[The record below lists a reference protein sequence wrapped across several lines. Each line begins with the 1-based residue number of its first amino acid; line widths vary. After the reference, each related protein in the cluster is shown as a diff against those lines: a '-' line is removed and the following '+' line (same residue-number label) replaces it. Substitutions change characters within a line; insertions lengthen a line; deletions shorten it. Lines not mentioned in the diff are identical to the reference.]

1 MATRMLQRR
10 GTAAQWANTN
20 PTLGSGEIGFETDT
34 GQFKMGDNS
43 TAWDDLPYFKNI
55 EDLGGNLDDY
65 ILLEQKGAA
74 NGVATLDGSNLIPL
88 AQISNAIARSS
99 DVSNAISNAVAT
111 LIGTAPGLLDTLG
124 ELANAIN
131 DDADFYLS
139 IANTIN
145 NSLDAANEYT
155 DNNINTL
162 ANNVAEEAELLA
174 NTVANN
180 LANAV
185 GNLSNDIANVIQD
198 LEEGFLVVGNTIA
211 NAITDL
217 EDYADGA
224 VSDHNLE
231 TLNVHGISNTA
242 ALALLSDLSNH
253 ESDTSNVHGITNT
266 LALVLTSDSRLSDT
280 RTPSDNSVTNAK
292 MADNAIDTA
301 EIANNAVTNAK
312 LADNAVDT
320 AEIANSAVTSAKIA
334 SGTIVNSNIS
344 NTANISLS
352 KLATDPLA
360 RTNHTGT
367 QTANT
372 ISDFDEAAQDAVGNS
387 LGNGLSYNDSTGAI
401 SVNTST
407 IQARVSGVSDT
418 EIGYL
423 DGVTSAIQT
432 QLTARLPLAGGTMT
446 GALTLSGAPT
456 ADLHA
461 ASKIYVDN
469 VTAGINFH
477 EAVHA
482 ASVSSLS
489 VVYNNGTSGVG
500 ATLTADTNRAFATLD
515 GESVAIGQRVLIKDQ
530 TDQKQNGIYTL
541 TTVGSGSTPWVL
553 TRATDA
559 DNNPTGEL
567 KNGDFCL
574 VINGTVN
581 ASYGFINNS
590 TTNPIVIGTDN
601 ITYTQFNAGKTVV
614 AGTGLQE
621 ATPGTLSIDTAT
633 TVDKTTAQTL
643 TNKTIN
649 GSNNTITNVSLTSGV
664 TGTLPVANGG
674 TGITALGT
682 GIATALGV
690 NIGSA
695 GAPVVNGGALGTP
708 SSATL
713 TSATGL
719 PLSTGVTGTL
729 PVANGGTGIT
739 SIGNGIATFLQTPSS
754 ANFASAITDETG
766 TGSLVFANGATLI
779 APTLG
784 AANAT
789 SITFS
794 DGTQSMQ
801 GVPSLTPIIQ
811 KTASYT
817 LSALTERDD
826 LIEISSASATTLTIP
841 LNSAVA
847 FPIGTSLDIL
857 QTGIGQV
864 TIAGDAGVTVNA
876 TPGLKLRTQWS
887 SCTLFK
893 RATNTWVVYGDLS
906 A

>member
-1 MATRMLQRR
+1 MLQRR
-10 GTAAQWANTN
+10 GTATQWANAN
-20 PTLGSGEIGFETDT
+20 PILGSGEIGFETDT
-34 GQFKMGDNS
+34 GQFKIGDNTS
-43 TAWDDLPYFKNI
+43 HWDDLQYFKNI

-111 LIGTAPGLLDTLG
+111 LIGTAPEALNTLQ
-124 ELANAIN
+124 EIANAIN
-131 DDADFYLS
+131 DDQSYFFTV
-139 IANTIN
+139 ANNIN
-145 NSLDAANEYT
+145 NALDAANEYT
-155 DNNINTL
+155 DNSISNL
-162 ANNVAEEAELLA
+162 AADVTDEIELLG
-174 NTVANN
+174 NNVANN
-180 LANAV
+180 LSNAV
-185 GNLSNDIANVIQD
+185 SQLQDEIGNAQSAAEDYAN
-198 LEEGFLVVGNTIA
+198 GLVEQEILDRDTAIEAQSFISGNALA

-217 EDYADGA
+217 EEYADNA
-224 VSDHNLE
+224 ISDHNLD

-242 ALALLSDLSNH
+242 VLVTLTDLSNH

-301 EIANNAVTNAK
+301 EIANAAVTNAK
-312 LADNAVDT
+312 LANNAVDT
-320 AEIANSAVTSAKIA
+320 AQIANSAVTNA
-334 SGTIVNSNIS
+334 
-344 NTANISLS
+344 
-352 KLATDPLA
+352 KLAGSIAQSKITNLETD
-360 RTNHTGT
+360 
-367 QTANT
+367 
-372 ISDFDEAAQDAVGNS
+372 
-387 LGNGLSYNDSTGAI
+387 LGNKQNVI
-401 SVNTST
+401 
-407 IQARVSGVSDT
+407 SGVSDT

-461 ASKIYVDN
+461 ASKLYVDN

-477 EAVHA
+477 EAVHTA
-482 ASVSSLS
+482 TTEALS
-489 VVYNNGTSGVG
+489 ATYNNNTTGVG
-500 ATLTADTNRAFATLD
+500 ATLTANGGQQNTVLVID
-515 GESVAIGQRVLIKDQ
+515 GQTMAVGERVLVKDQ
-530 TDQKQNGIYTL
+530 TTQTQNGIYEVTNA
-541 TTVGSGSTPWVL
+541 GKANPGGNNWIL
-553 TRATDA
+553 TRASDA
-559 DNNPTGEL
+559 DNSPAGEF

-574 VINGTVN
+574 VMTGTVN
-581 ASYGFINNS
+581 SSYGFINNS
-590 TTNPIVIGTDN
+590 TANPIVVGTSN
-601 ITYTQFNAGKTVV
+601 VTYTTFNAAKAIA
-614 AGTGLQE
+614 AGTGLSE
-621 ATPGTLSIDTAT
+621 PTPGTIAIDTAT

-649 GSNNTITNVSLTSGV
+649 GSNNTITNVSLT
-664 TGTLPVANGG
+664 
-674 TGITALGT
+674 
-682 GIATALGV
+682 
-690 NIGSA
+690 
-695 GAPVVNGGALGTP
+695 
-708 SSATL
+708 
-713 TSATGL
+713 
-719 PLSTGVTGTL
+719 TGVTGTL
-729 PVANGGTGIT
+729 PVANGGTGVT
-739 SIGNGIATFLQTPSS
+739 SIANGIATFWQTPSS

-826 LIEISSASATTLTIP
+826 LIEMSNASATTLTIP

-847 FPIGTSLDIL
+847 FPIGTSIDIL
-857 QTGIGQV
+857 QTGVGQV

>member
-10 GTAAQWANTN
+10 GTATQWANAN

-34 GQFKMGDNS
+34 GQFKIGDNS

-88 AQISNAIARSS
+88 AQISNSIARSS
-99 DVSNAISNAVAT
+99 DVANSISNAIAN
-111 LIGTAPGLLDTLG
+111 LIGTAPEALNTLQ
-124 ELANAIN
+124 EIANAIN
-131 DDADFYLS
+131 DDQTYFFTV
-139 IANTIN
+139 ANNIN
-145 NSLDAANEYT
+145 NAFDAANEYT
-155 DNNINTL
+155 DNSISNL
-162 ANNVAEEAELLA
+162 AADVTDEIELLG
-174 NTVANN
+174 NNVANN
-180 LANAV
+180 LSNAV
-185 GNLSNDIANVIQD
+185 SQLQGEIGNAQSAAEDYAN
-198 LEEGFLVVGNTIA
+198 GLVGQEILDRDTAIEAQSFISGNALA

-217 EDYADGA
+217 EEYTDNAI
-224 VSDHNLE
+224 SDHNLE
-231 TLNVHGISNTA
+231 ITNVHGISNTA
-242 ALALLSDLSNH
+242 VLVTLTDLSNH

-301 EIANNAVTNAK
+301 EIANAAVTNAK
-312 LADNAVDT
+312 LANNAVDT
-320 AEIANSAVTSAKIA
+320 AQIANSAVTNA
-334 SGTIVNSNIS
+334 
-344 NTANISLS
+344 
-352 KLATDPLA
+352 KLAGSIAQSKITNLETD
-360 RTNHTGT
+360 
-367 QTANT
+367 
-372 ISDFDEAAQDAVGNS
+372 
-387 LGNGLSYNDSTGAI
+387 LGNKQNVI
-401 SVNTST
+401 
-407 IQARVSGVSDT
+407 SGVSDT

-423 DGVTSAIQT
+423 DGVTSSIQT

-456 ADLHA
+456 TDLHA
-461 ASKIYVDN
+461 ATKLYVDN

-477 EAVHA
+477 ESVHA
-482 ASVSSLS
+482 ASTSSLS

-500 ATLTADTNRAFATLD
+500 ATLTADTNRAFAVLD
-515 GESVAIGQRVLIKDQ
+515 GESVSLNQRVLIKDQ
-530 TDQKQNGIYTL
+530 TDSKQNGIYTL

-559 DNNPTGEL
+559 DNNPSGEL

-621 ATPGTLSIDTAT
+621 ATPGTIAIDTAT

-649 GSNNTITNVSLTSGV
+649 GSNNTITNVSLT
-664 TGTLPVANGG
+664 
-674 TGITALGT
+674 
-682 GIATALGV
+682 
-690 NIGSA
+690 
-695 GAPVVNGGALGTP
+695 
-708 SSATL
+708 
-713 TSATGL
+713 
-719 PLSTGVTGTL
+719 TGVTGTL
-729 PVANGGTGIT
+729 PVANGGTGVT
-739 SIGNGIATFLQTPSS
+739 SIANGIATFWQTPSS

-826 LIEISSASATTLTIP
+826 LIEINSASATTLTIP

-847 FPIGTSLDIL
+847 FPIGTSIDIL
-857 QTGIGQV
+857 QTGVGQV

-893 RATNTWVVYGDLS
+893 RATNTWVVYGDLT